1 MGFKGPLPRRLP
13 FWYFT
18 LLLLLSVFL
27 NGCASRQHASSAGA
41 LNSKTNAHAVET
53 PRTPT
58 PRESETLEKAEA
70 APTAPFEG
78 EGWQR
83 LLDGKSLTGWK
94 ETAFGGRGE
103 VECRSNMVVLN
114 TGDPFTGISLTN
126 PFPEMD
132 YEIAL
137 DAMRV
142 SGSDFFCGLT
152 FPVSNSFCS
161 LIVGGWGG
169 SLLGLSSIDGMDASE
184 NETTKFMN
192 FERGKW
198 YRIRVR
204 VTTDRIE
211 GWLDQDKVIDVV
223 TKDRRISLR
232 AGEIEMSVP
241 LGICSWQTTG
251 AIREVRFRKVSG
263 PADRP
268 KRRF

>member
-1 MGFKGPLPRRLP
+1 L
-13 FWYFT
+13 WYLG
-18 LLLLLSVFL
+18 LLIALSVFL
-27 NGCASRQHASSAGA
+27 SGCASRQKASSPGVNA
-41 LNSKTNAHAVET
+41 KTNSPVSNAT
-53 PRTPT
+53 RTPT
-58 PRESETLEKAEA
+58 PGETEILRKAEA

-83 LLDGKSLTGWK
+83 LLDGKSLAGWK

-103 VECRSNMVVLN
+103 VECRSNIVVLN
-114 TGDPFTGISLTN
+114 MGDPFTGISFTN

-204 VTTDRIE
+204 VTADRIE
-211 GWLDQDKVIDVV
+211 GWLDQEKVVDVV
-223 TKDRRISLR
+223 TKDRRVSLR

-251 AIREVRFRKVSG
+251 AIREVRFRRVSG

-268 KRRF
+268 KRHF